1 MIKDASINSDVVIPE
16 FHQRPETYLGE
27 SRAEPEKDVFSFFKH
42 VLQAEGLSPKR
53 FLDVGC
59 ATGDLLAFI
68 GRNYP
73 DAQLTGVDIDTKL
86 IDVARLRTEL
96 SKAQL
101 LVADGLNAAV
111 GKFDVVTS
119 FGTLGIF
126 DNFEPLLENLV
137 ANTAPGGRVYV
148 QALLNPDDIDVRIA
162 YRDNLN
168 GLDWMR
174 GFNIFSRAQ
183 VNRWASMRGL
193 KADFADFRMTS
204 FLPKRESL
212 PHRAHSLDL
221 ADGTRRT
228 TNGLCLLLPETLMEI
243 HVPV

>member
-1 MIKDASINSDVVIPE
+1 MS
-16 FHQRPETYLGE
+16 
-27 SRAEPEKDVFSFFKH
+27 EKDVFRFLK
-42 VLQAEGLSPKR
+42 QAIRAQGLSPMR

-59 ATGDLLAFI
+59 ATGDLLAFL
-68 GRNYP
+68 GNNYP
-73 DAQLTGVDIDTKL
+73 DAQLAGIDVDARL
-86 IDVARLRTEL
+86 IDVARRRTEL

-101 LVADGLNAAV
+101 RVADGLTARL

-126 DNFEPLLENLV
+126 DAFEPLLENLV
-137 ANTAPGGRVYV
+137 ANTSPGGHVYV

-183 VNRWASMRGL
+183 VSRWAASRGL
-193 KADFADFRMTS
+193 KTRFSDFRMTS
-204 FLPKRESL
+204 FLAKRELL
-212 PHRAHSLDL
+212 PHRAYSLDL

-228 TNGLCLLLPETLMEI
+228 TNGLCLLLPETLMEL
-243 HVPV
+243 HVPT

>member
-1 MIKDASINSDVVIPE
+1 MKSKSFDIPD
-16 FHQRPETYLGE
+16 FKQRPETYLGA
-27 SRAEPEKDVFSFFKH
+27 SRAEPEKDVFRFLLH
-42 VLQAEGLSPKR
+42 ALSKNDLLPTS

-59 ATGDLLAFI
+59 ATGDLLSFI
-68 GRNYP
+68 GRKFP
-73 DAQLTGVDIDTKL
+73 GAKLAGIDLSVELIEAARARVQLKNVCLTVG
-86 IDVARLRTEL
+86 
-96 SKAQL
+96 
-101 LVADGLNAAV
+101 DGLTAIL

-126 DNFEPLLENLV
+126 DSFEPLLENLV

-148 QALLNPDDIDVRIA
+148 HALLNPDDIDVRVA

-174 GFNIFSRAQ
+174 GFNIFSRKRVEA
-183 VNRWASMRGL
+183 WAIGRGL
-193 KADFADFRMTS
+193 AVEFSDFFMRSD
-204 FLPKRESL
+204 LPKRDLL
-212 PHRAHSLDL
+212 PHRAYTVDL

-243 HVPV
+243 HVPA

>member
-1 MIKDASINSDVVIPE
+1 MTHKMFEIPD
-16 FHQRPETYLGE
+16 FKQRPETYLGE
-27 SRAEPEKDVFSFFKH
+27 NRADPEKDIFYFFKQM
-42 VLQAEGLSPKR
+42 LQADGLSSKR
-53 FLDVGC
+53 FLDMGC
-59 ATGDLLAFI
+59 ATGDLLTFL

-73 DAQLTGVDIDTKL
+73 DAQLAGIDIEAKL
-86 IDVARLRTEL
+86 IDVARLRPEL

-101 LVADGLNAAV
+101 LVGDILNMMV
-111 GKFDVVTS
+111 GKYDVVTS

-126 DNFEPLLENLV
+126 DSFEPLLENLV

-148 QALLNPDDIDVRIA
+148 QGLLNPDDIDVRIA
-162 YRDNLN
+162 YRDNLH
-168 GLDWMR
+168 GLNWMR

-183 VNRWASMRGL
+183 VDRWAIRRGL
-193 KADFADFRMTS
+193 KANFTDFRMTS
-204 FLPKRESL
+204 FLPKRDLL

-243 HVPV
+243 YVPA

>member
-1 MIKDASINSDVVIPE
+1 MSHKIFEIPD
-16 FHQRPETYLGE
+16 FQQRQETYLGE
-27 SRAEPEKDVFSFFKH
+27 NRAEPEKDIFCFFRHK
-42 VLQAEGLSPKR
+42 LQADGLSPKR

-59 ATGDLLAFI
+59 ATGDLLAFL

-73 DAQLTGVDIDTKL
+73 DAELFGIDIDTKL
-86 IDVARLRTEL
+86 IDTAKLRPGL
-96 SKAQL
+96 SKAKL
-101 LVADGLNAAV
+101 LVGDGLNTVV

-126 DNFEPLLENLV
+126 DSFESLLENLV

-168 GLDWMR
+168 RLDWMR

-183 VNRWASMRGL
+183 IDRWANMHGL
-193 KADFADFRMTS
+193 KVNFADFRMTS

-212 PHRAHSLDL
+212 PHRAHTLDL

-228 TNGLCLLLPETLMEI
+228 TNGLCLLLPEALMEI
-243 HVPV
+243 HVPN

>member
-1 MIKDASINSDVVIPE
+1 MIRGASINSDFAIPE

-27 SRAEPEKDVFSFFKH
+27 SRAEPEKDIFCFFKH
-42 VLQAEGLSPKR
+42 ALQAEGLSPKH

-68 GRNYP
+68 ARNYP

-101 LVADGLNAAV
+101 LVADGLTSV
-111 GKFDVVTS
+111 LGKFDVVTS

-126 DNFEPLLENLV
+126 DSFEPLLENLV

-174 GFNIFSRAQ
+174 GFNIFSRMQ
-183 VNRWASMRGL
+183 VDRWATGRGL
-193 KADFADFRMTS
+193 KVDFADFRMIS
-204 FLPKRESL
+204 LLPKRESL
-212 PHRAHSLDL
+212 PHRAHTLDL

-228 TNGLCLLLPETLMEI
+228 TNGLCLILPETLMEI
-243 HVPV
+243 HVPA